1 MLGSLEVRELG
12 GRRSP
17 RRLQEVPG
25 RPPGDHQE
33 DPRRRPGGPGR
44 PLGGPWEA
52 LRIKIPPRSPRRP
65 PGNRQEAAKKSPRCP
80 REAPRRPQER
90 RKKWPRG
97 PQERPRTPPR
107 ESQRGTRRE
116 YNEKRDF
123 DDPLEEIRGFSVVWA
138 FQNGRKLA
146 PKRAK
151 KEENSTRDAK
161 REQIEA
167 KVRAKTRPEPQNR
180 RQQAA
185 KWPWHV
191 LTLLLGGYYLAPVAA
206 G

>member
-1 MLGSLEVRELG
+1 MALG
-12 GRRSP
+12 
-17 RRLQEVPG
+17 
-25 RPPGDHQE
+25 H
-33 DPRRRPGGPGR
+33 
-44 PLGGPWEA
+44 
-52 LRIKIPPRSPRRP
+52 KIPPRCPRRP
-65 PGNRQEAAKKSPRCP
+65 PGKRQEAPKKSPRCP
-80 REAPRRPQER
+80 QEGPRRPQER

-107 ESQRGTRRE
+107 ASQRGTRRE

-123 DDPLEEIRGFSVVWA
+123 DNPLEEIRGFSVVWA

-180 RQQAA
+180 RQHAP
-185 KWPWHV
+185 KWARQV
-191 LTLLLGGYYLAPVAA
+191 LTLLLGRRLRF
-206 G
+206 